1 MLILALLFARFR
13 KYSAYLPVLSPSI
26 AFFRALQYNYTERKR
41 IVNTPWQIHSKII
54 GKIIGESKNEILYR
68 YGKCK

>member
-1 MLILALLFARFR
+1 MLILALLFARFW
-13 KYSAYLPVLSPSI
+13 KYSAYLPILSPSI

-54 GKIIGESKNEILYR
+54 GESKNEILYR